1 MRQFEFY
8 GLPVVDV
15 NMLATMSVMESME
28 SQGQTNT
35 ELYRAL
41 KRTLEMVRRRSQA
54 SKNRSLGN
62 I

>member
-1 MRQFEFY
+1 MRRFEFY
-8 GLPVVDV
+8 GLPVIGV
-15 NMLATMSVMESME
+15 NMLATKSVVESME

-54 SKNRSLGN
+54 SKSRH
-62 I
+62 